1 MDHGVNM
8 KIVYLMMV
16 HEHINL
22 SDDLICLLLKDPEA
36 TVVLHVDAKYNT
48 PLPESLDHAKN
59 YLNERVF
66 LAERTHVEWGEWG
79 MIEASLNCFK
89 TLKEYQITYDYA
101 MLVSGACYPIKPYE
115 EFKSFLESSGNTSFI
130 EHVDATKE
138 RWIFDG
144 IQQERWE
151 HLHYINW
158 RKNPKLFS
166 QSIQLQSKLH
176 LKRKLP
182 DNFIPYMG
190 SQWWTLTKEAV
201 DKAYQY
207 SQKQQVRSFYKRTW
221 IPDELYFQTV
231 LANLCSEDRLETFNL
246 TYYHFELRG
255 APKVLYESHLPEL
268 IHSHN
273 KFFARKLSPRS
284 AKLREELASV
294 YCMSRQEFEEY
305 KEEHQEADDS
315 TVVVKNRVLD
325 PMPYPASK
333 LQSLG
338 NKFLVVIGD
347 LDWQLKEVQAAI
359 NDLPNVFMHGLLAK
373 EPPNEAY
380 HSDFTGLRKKLVIDD
395 EFFTID
401 DLVDILAQTP
411 KEMIGGL
418 LLNFPDPLTPKLL
431 NDIIEADNAVI
442 IHVLSPDANYVD
454 DYAYK
459 KEMDSISQMFKYGV
473 ITLSDADNLKTK
485 IFEKYFG
492 YDYGFM
498 QWVGPKNSDYH
509 KLWFL
514 DEKEYRYNIENYV
527 KIILS

>member
-16 HEHINL
+16 HEHIDL
-22 SDDLICLLLKDPEA
+22 SADLICLLLKDPEA

-115 EFKSFLESSGNTSFI
+115 EFKSFLESSSNTSFI

-182 DNFIPYMG
+182 DGFTPYMG
-190 SQWWTLTKEAV
+190 SQWWTLTKETV
-201 DKAYQY
+201 DQTYKY
-207 SQKQQVRSFYKRTW
+207 SQKQKVRSFYKRTW

-231 LANLCSEDRLETFNL
+231 VANLFSEDRLETFNL

-255 APKVLYESHLPEL
+255 APKVLYESHLTEL

-273 KFFARKLSPRS
+273 KFFARKLSPCA
-284 AKLREELASV
+284 AKLREELSKV
-294 YCMSRQEFEEY
+294 YCMSSQEFKVY
-305 KEEHQEADDS
+305 KEEHQEVPKDIDLF
-315 TVVVKNRVLD
+315 KNRVLD
-325 PMPYPASK
+325 PVARPGDK
-333 LQSLG
+333 IKSLK
-338 NKFLVVIGD
+338 NKFLVVISD
-347 LDWQLKEVQAAI
+347 LDWQLKEVQSAL
-359 NDLPNVFMHGLLAK
+359 NDLPNVCMHGLLAK
-373 EPPNEAY
+373 ESPNEAY
-380 HSDFTGLRKKLVIDD
+380 HSSFIGFKKQLIIHD
-395 EFFTID
+395 EFFTTD
-401 DLVDILAQTP
+401 DLIDILAQTP
-411 KEMIGGL
+411 KNMIGGL

-431 NDIIEADNAVI
+431 GDIIEAENAVI
-442 IHVLSPDANYVD
+442 LHILSTDANYLD
-454 DYAYK
+454 GNAYNREVALVNQLATDK
-459 KEMDSISQMFKYGV
+459 V
-473 ITLSDADNLKTK
+473 VPLSDIDNLKSQLFKKHFT
-485 IFEKYFG
+485 

-498 QWVGPKNSDYH
+498 QWIGSKDAEYH
-509 KLWFL
+509 QIWFSNQKGFKSNL
-514 DEKEYRYNIENYV
+514 QQFAEL
-527 KIILS
+527 IL